1 MNIAVVIMLVLLA
14 SQYMKPSGTSGTLP
28 PNENGGGGWGSNC
41 SKLPSRIAGL
51 RLKYSS
57 YEDFRTQAME
67 KSFFSLER
75 IIYNTYVWEYGNCL
89 GYDAW

>member
-14 SQYMKPSGTSGTLP
+14 SQYMKPGQQSFDGCGSADTP
-28 PNENGGGGWGSNC
+28 DNWGSNC
-41 SKLPSRIAGL
+41 SKLPSRIAAL

-57 YEDFRTQAME
+57 YQDFRTQAME

-75 IIYNTYVWEYGNCL
+75 IIYNTYVWEYGTCP
-89 GYDAW
+89 GYDTW